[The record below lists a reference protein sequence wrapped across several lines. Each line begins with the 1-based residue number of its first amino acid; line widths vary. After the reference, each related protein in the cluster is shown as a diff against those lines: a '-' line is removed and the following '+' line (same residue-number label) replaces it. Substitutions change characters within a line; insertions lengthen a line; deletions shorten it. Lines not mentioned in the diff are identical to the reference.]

1 MTAHPVRVLKRDP
14 ETSPVPNADGSFT
27 ITWTLNR
34 RPTAEWWDQF
44 LLGPNGT
51 STAQFVC
58 GGDLPELHD
67 EDIQWTFRAR
77 TEGDIG
83 VIRGWVAATIEFL
96 RSREDD
102 EG

>member
-1 MTAHPVRVLKRDP
+1 MAHPVRVLKRDP

-83 VIRGWVAATIEFL
+83 ADPRGLPPQFDS